1 MPTLRSWVRVA
12 LALLVFLAIANC
24 GSQEASDATSQSPD
38 NVPGAPLGQQ
48 DDAEAIGAPIRVP
61 TITMAPGAPLDDAR
75 DAIER
80 RIREQCGG
88 ELCVELVVEQRDLHG
103 VTACDFAGIEPEP
116 GTWVQRGS
124 TIVIVSGAQPC
135 DGANDAPE
143 QTDEDDGED
152 EQDDDLDESDDE
164 PEAPYGDT
172 SQPPST
178 P

>member
-75 DAIER
+75 EAIER

-88 ELCVELVVEQRDLHG
+88 ELCVELVVEPAEEDDLTSCQF
-103 VTACDFAGIEPEP
+103 VRTEPAQ
-116 GTWVQRGS
+116 GTMVGRGS

-152 EQDDDLDESDDE
+152 EQSDDLDESGDE

-172 SQPPST
+172 SQSPST